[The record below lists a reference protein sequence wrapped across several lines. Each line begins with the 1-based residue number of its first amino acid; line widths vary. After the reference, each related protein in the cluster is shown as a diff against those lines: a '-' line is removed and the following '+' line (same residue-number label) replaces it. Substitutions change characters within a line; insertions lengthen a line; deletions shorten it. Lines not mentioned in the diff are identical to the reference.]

1 MLTNIA
7 NYIHEKF
14 LRYLILKI
22 FLNKIFA
29 SNLMFIN
36 QFRFSPKIPHP

>member
-22 FLNKIFA
+22 FLNKIVLWKNFWDY
-29 SNLMFIN
+29 S
-36 QFRFSPKIPHP
+36 

>member
-22 FLNKIFA
+22 FLIKLFYGKIFGITA
-29 SNLMFIN
+29 RIFIDVAK
-36 QFRFSPKIPHP
+36 F